1 MSKSK
6 DEKFPRSAS
15 RCLWRF
21 RAEWLL
27 WFTSLHYSPHLHT
40 VSQCSQ
46 CSSKATPA
54 RAQHH
59 TQPVLARRSSD
70 CDGLS
75 LGRVCPRYL
84 GLSCLS
90 VQKRNPGTLLPGKD
104 IPRRKVFEIGPC
116 RECSS
121 WRRTGGIPED
131 GDEDAHKNTSRSSEA
146 NNSGRMR
153 KEAKGRAK

>member
-21 RAEWLL
+21 AQ
-27 WFTSLHYSPHLHT
+27 SGCCDSPLSIIHHT
-40 VSQCSQ
+40 CTQSVS
-46 CSSKATPA
+46 A
-54 RAQHH
+54 RSVAKQHQPEPST